1 MLVGILALAML
12 LIAMFRPEASRVFL
26 NQLHA
31 AQSIRSLNAA
41 EQRYKAQHPDKG
53 FACGVEDLSPQTT
66 DGLAYPMLTSGIKS
80 GYHFD
85 IRCPQNVGRGAAN
98 YFITAVP
105 TKLGIYGNYALCSD
119 QTGEVWYSENGSA
132 PDCLRIRKPIG
143 QEYR

>member
-1 MLVGILALAML
+1 MTGAKRRLLPLLVGILALAML

-66 DGLAYPMLTSGIKS
+66 DGLAY
-80 GYHFD
+80 
-85 IRCPQNVGRGAAN
+85 
-98 YFITAVP
+98 VP